1 MYSAHM
7 KNKVQVLEFQIKFH
21 FYFFNIVNND
31 LKYKKKCYETIDPSL
46 DQSILHTCWPLGRA
60 FDFQEW
66 GTAS

>member
-46 DQSILHTCWPLGRA
+46 DQSILHTC
-60 FDFQEW
+60 
-66 GTAS
+66 